1 MFSIYAWV
9 KNKLI
14 NYSSKCKAL
23 KISCIYLPLLQLRDT
38 ALSYVNCNSLPV
50 FGNAFAQLRVI
61 SRYRSLLSRCS
72 GQDVRNS
79 QFTSSAANEV
89 PLLLTRQCCQS
100 VGHCDACLS
109 YQPQHPLSVHAC
121 QQIQTSSMSG
131 GFGVDFVGCMDS
143 TSNYNTAEFV
153 SRCCFDANHSHLLNW
168 TVADYLDVWRRKA
181 ELHSGLFI
189 DSSTDS
195 FVQTDALRRFCRR
208 SQQIADDIR
217 DGTRLSDANYH
228 PSTDFIG
235 LGCRTNR
242 SVQFYAMD
250 RQSVYGSA
258 FLRSVFGNK
267 LGATLLSDVLAAKS
281 GQSAV
286 AIVDINVS
294 YSYIC

>member
-1 MFSIYAWV
+1 
-9 KNKLI
+9 LT
-14 NYSSKCKAL
+14 
-23 KISCIYLPLLQLRDT
+23 LQLRDT
-38 ALSYVNCNSLPV
+38 ALSYHNCNSSPV

-61 SRYRSLLSRCS
+61 SQYKSLLSRCS

-79 QFTSSAANEV
+79 QFPSSSDKEV

-109 YQPQHPLSVHAC
+109 YQPQHPLSVQAC
-121 QQIQTSSMSG
+121 QRIQTSSVSG
-131 GFGVDFVGCMDS
+131 GAGFDFVGCMDS
-143 TSNYNTAEFV
+143 MSNYNTAEFV
-153 SRCCFDANHSHLLNW
+153 SRCCVDANHSHLLNW

-181 ELHSGLFI
+181 EHRASLFF

-195 FVQTDALRRFCRR
+195 FVQTDALRRFCRH

-217 DGTRLSDANYH
+217 DAMRLSDANFR
-228 PSTDFIG
+228 PSTQFIG

-250 RQSVYGSA
+250 RRSVYGSA
-258 FLRSVFGNK
+258 FVRSVFGNK
-267 LGATLLSDVLAAKS
+267 LGATLFSDVSTGKS

-286 AIVDINVS
+286 AVVDINVS
-294 YSYIC
+294 YSYVR